1 VHISLNQHGVCPV
14 PPRLRKGRQLMLA
27 DGLLSMQ
34 REGVAPVFEKI
45 SAGLCSS

>member
-1 VHISLNQHGVCPV
+1 
-14 PPRLRKGRQLMLA
+14 MLA

-45 SAGLCSS
+45 SAGLLFFMMFSVKIRCGLNDSGNPA